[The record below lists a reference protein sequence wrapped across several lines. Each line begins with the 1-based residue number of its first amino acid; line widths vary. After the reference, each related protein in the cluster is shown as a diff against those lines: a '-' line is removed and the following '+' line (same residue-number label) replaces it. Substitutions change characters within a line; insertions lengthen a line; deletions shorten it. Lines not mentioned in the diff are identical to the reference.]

1 MGVGPDDTSPVP
13 RPELFDFRDPLPMPA
28 GAERL
33 VGTLTES
40 VGRVGL
46 LLAAAAGRAV
56 PVTCGGVRRVAL
68 VEVAGPGD
76 VWAPLD
82 CGLPG
87 TCLLLFPGGGAV
99 AFADLLM
106 GGVGAAEDRPAT
118 RMEQGLLM
126 RHIVPA
132 LWPMAASLAAY
143 GVSGLAAGPPSDDPL
158 PAGTGEVI
166 AVLLDVALPAGST
179 VRLVL
184 CLPARSLLPAAPERR
199 LPAPGPAEDVLGHVP
214 VTVAVRLPASIVRAS
229 DMEEL
234 APGDV
239 LRLDPGAADQ
249 LTGVLVRTGGDLQVL
264 TAGLGRR
271 GRRRAVVVHDVLE
284 GA

>member
-1 MGVGPDDTSPVP
+1 MP
-13 RPELFDFRDPLPMPA
+13 RPQLFDFRDPLPMPA

-33 VGTLTES
+33 VGTLTDA

-99 AFADLLM
+99 ALADLLM
-106 GGVGAAEDRPAT
+106 GGLGAAEDRAAT
-118 RMEQGLLM
+118 RMEQGLLV
-126 RHIVPA
+126 RHVVPA
-132 LWPMAASLAAY
+132 LWPMAAALAPY
-143 GVSGLAAGPPSDDPL
+143 GVTGLAAGPPSDDPL

-166 AVLLDVALPAGST
+166 AVLLDVVLPAGST
-179 VRLVL
+179 IRLVL
-184 CLPARSLLPAAPERR
+184 CLPARSLLPAAPERV
-199 LPAPGPAEDVLGHVP
+199 LPAPGPAEQVLGHVP
-214 VTVAVRLPASIVRAS
+214 VTVAVRLPASTVRAS

-249 LTGVLVRTGGDLQVL
+249 LTGVLVRPGGELTVL
-264 TAGLGRR
+264 TAALGRR

>member
-1 MGVGPDDTSPVP
+1 MP
-13 RPELFDFRDPLPMPA
+13 RPQLFDFRDPLPMPA

-33 VGTLTES
+33 VGTLTEA

-46 LLAAAAGRAV
+46 LLASAAGRAV

-99 AFADLLM
+99 ALADLLM
-106 GGVGAAEDRPAT
+106 GGLGAGEDRAAT
-118 RMEQGLLM
+118 RMEQGLLV
-126 RHIVPA
+126 RHVVPA
-132 LWPMAASLAAY
+132 LWPVAVALETY
-143 GVSGLAAGPPSDDPL
+143 GVTGLAAGPPSDDPL

-166 AVLLDVALPAGST
+166 AVLLDAALPAGST

-184 CLPARSLLPAAPERR
+184 CLPARSLLPAAPERL
-199 LPAPGPAEDVLGHVP
+199 LPTLGPAEQVLGHVP
-214 VTVAVRLPASIVRAS
+214 VTVAVRLPASTVRAS

-234 APGDV
+234 SPGDV

-249 LTGVLVRTGGDLQVL
+249 LTGVLVRPGGELTVL
-264 TAGLGRR
+264 TAALGRR
-271 GRRRAVVVHDVLE
+271 GRCRAVVVHDVLE

>member
-1 MGVGPDDTSPVP
+1 MP

-33 VGTLTES
+33 VATLTDA
-40 VGRVGL
+40 VNRVGL
-46 LLAAAAGRAV
+46 LLAAAAGRPV
-56 PVTCGGVRRVAL
+56 PVTSGGVRRVAL

-87 TCLLLFPGGGAV
+87 TCLLLLPGGGAV
-99 AFADLLM
+99 ALADLLM
-106 GGVGAAEDRPAT
+106 GGIGTGEERPAT
-118 RMEQGLLM
+118 RMEQALLV
-126 RHIVPA
+126 RHVVPA
-132 LWPMAASLAAY
+132 LWPMAAALEPY
-143 GVSGLAAGPPSDDPL
+143 GVTGLLAGPPSDDPL

-166 AVLLDVALPAGST
+166 AVLLDAALPAGST

-184 CLPARSLLPAAPERR
+184 CLPARSLLPAEPEHP
-199 LPAPGPAEDVLGHVP
+199 LPAPGPAERVLGSVP
-214 VTVAVRLPASIVRAS
+214 VTVALRLPASVVRAS

-239 LRLDPGAADQ
+239 LRLDPGATEG
-249 LTGVLVRTGGDLQVL
+249 LTGVLVREGGELTVL
-264 TAGLGRR
+264 TAGLGKR